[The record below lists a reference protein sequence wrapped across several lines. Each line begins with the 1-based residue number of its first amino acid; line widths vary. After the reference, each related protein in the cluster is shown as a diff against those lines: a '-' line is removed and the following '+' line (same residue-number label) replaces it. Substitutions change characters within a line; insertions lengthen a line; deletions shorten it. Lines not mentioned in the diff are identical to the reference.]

1 MAIMHFTKAGSR
13 ASTAFSGLM
22 SLSELLAVHVSPE
35 IQEDYSSPYPLYIHT
50 YIPAIRIPR

>member
-1 MAIMHFTKAGSR
+1 MAIMHFTKAARR
-13 ASTAFSGLM
+13 ASTAFSSLM

-50 YIPAIRIPR
+50 YISVIRISR